1 MNSPTESIYSYILR
15 TYHGNDVHKRKKTV
29 LFKDIPKTID
39 DIVILS
45 KGWNPASARINN
57 RNLKKIFGLL
67 SEESRILLIIRLIT
81 YLYIRPFL
89 RLSFLVFLILFRFYH
104 SIHPEIISARMNDSL
119 LIRSFWT
126 NYYINPGFLSNSYY
140 LRTQHGTQPGTP
152 AILETSAHNQT
163 VPESNRA
170 IQYIQLSNSR
180 SQVVFANKPTEKRL
194 LRPVITSINN
204 TMMLVD
210 FTTPIPSFKP
220 TLSSLKKVDTKPKI
234 TSQITISEPVS
245 SLPTNTKKPIQ
256 PIGNKNKI
264 QKIKKI
270 KKIKNTNFKIKTNRG
285 YKLNSNDFIYGY
297 INVDKRIA
305 VIYDNGISYFYKL
318 SKEFLDK
325 YVDA

>member
-29 LFKDIPKTID
+29 LFRDIPKTID

-140 LRTQHGTQPGTP
+140 LRTQTGTQSGIP

-180 SQVVFANKPTEKRL
+180 TQVVFANKPTEKRL

-220 TLSSLKKVDTKPKI
+220 ILSSVKKVDTKPKI

-264 QKIKKI
+264 QKIK
-270 KKIKNTNFKIKTNRG
+270 NTNFKIKTKRG
-285 YKLNSNDFIYGY
+285 NKLNSNDFIYGY

>member
-1 MNSPTESIYSYILR
+1 
-15 TYHGNDVHKRKKTV
+15 V
-29 LFKDIPKTID
+29 LFRDIPKTID

-45 KGWNPASARINN
+45 EGWNPASARVNIKHFK
-57 RNLKKIFGLL
+57 RMIGLL
-67 SEESRILLIIRLIT
+67 SEEARILLILRLFT

-89 RLSFLVFLILFRFYH
+89 RFAFLVFLILIRFYH
-104 SIHPEIISARMNDSL
+104 SSHPEIISTRMNESF

-140 LRTQHGTQPGTP
+140 IRTQPGTP
-152 AILETSAHNQT
+152 ASLETRMHNHINMQVINAISNNTVYNQT
-163 VPESNRA
+163 VPKSNRA

-210 FTTPIPSFKP
+210 FTTPIPSFRP
-220 TLSSLKKVDTKPKI
+220 TPSSVKKVDTKPKI

-270 KKIKNTNFKIKTNRG
+270 KKIKNTNFKVKTTRG

>member
-39 DIVILS
+39 DIIILS

-89 RLSFLVFLILFRFYH
+89 RLSFLVFLILFRCYH

-140 LRTQHGTQPGTP
+140 LRTQPGTP
-152 AILETSAHNQT
+152 ASLETSAHNQT

-220 TLSSLKKVDTKPKI
+220 TPSSVKKVDTKPKI

>member
-29 LFKDIPKTID
+29 LFRDIPKTID

-45 KGWNPASARINN
+45 KGWNPASTRINN

-152 AILETSAHNQT
+152 ASLEISAHNQT

-180 SQVVFANKPTEKRL
+180 TQVVFANKPTEKRL

-220 TLSSLKKVDTKPKI
+220 TLSSVKKVDTKPKI